1 MPVRCVD
8 RFKKVKLIGGVAAP
22 ARCLPKSCGRGRTPS
37 HRLALQTSAQTAAL
51 AATTQTNAEPC
62 RGVGSHMAMRP
73 RRGEYGPTLRPPCG
87 LEWDGASSAAQDGAR
102 WHRRRA
108 RQRQRRNAP
117 RPPPLFESW
126 RIRPGRLL
134 YGLSFRPLSKSATAC
149 GSRRF
154 EASST
159 AVRPMLSQNPRGRG
173 GFCSVA
179 QKRALTHAVC
189 CLRSAAESAPAHA
202 ARSVRHPKAASS
214 EGVSAC
220 ANVCVCV
227 CVNACVSE

>member
-1 MPVRCVD
+1 MWRHLLVAYPNHAVGVEHHLTDLHCKRVHRPLPSRPQHKRMPN
-8 RFKKVKLIGGVAAP
+8 P
-22 ARCLPKSCGRGRTPS
+22 A
-37 HRLALQTSAQTAAL
+37 AAL
-51 AATTQTNAEPC
+51 GATWQCAP
-62 RGVGSHMAMRP
+62 GVEST
-73 RRGEYGPTLRPPCG
+73 GPTLRPPCG

-102 WHRRRA
+102 WHRRRT

-154 EASST
+154 EASSM
-159 AVRPMLSQNPRGRG
+159 AVRPILSQNTRGRG

-202 ARSVRHPKAASS
+202 PRSVRHPKAASS